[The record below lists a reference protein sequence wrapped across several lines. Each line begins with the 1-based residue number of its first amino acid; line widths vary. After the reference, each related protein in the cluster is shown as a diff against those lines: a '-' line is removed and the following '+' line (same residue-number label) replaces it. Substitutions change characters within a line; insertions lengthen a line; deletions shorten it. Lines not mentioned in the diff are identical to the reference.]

1 MPLLAFSRFMDFD
14 LPPAVLFEKFGTGD
28 ESLGWLFGADVVSLK
43 RGAPVRMMVPLGCL
57 GTTEGVARI
66 HRVVPYRRIDIV
78 HESPWSGRVSCRF
91 KRSGA
96 GSRIRLVVE
105 VDSGDVG
112 WLSERLGLSV
122 PGPLSGDEVR
132 IGLLVSLSG
141 PAGIF
146 GRATVNCGEMAAA
159 EVNDNGGVGGRR
171 VRIVTADDGTDI
183 NTAVLAMHRLLRAQ
197 RVHVVVG
204 MHSSATYRAVREM
217 PVRDGVPYLYTPT
230 SEEMGAHPLLLQLG
244 ETPIDQL
251 HRALPRLAAETG
263 GYRWYVVGN
272 DYSWPRAIGSTAQDI
287 IRNMRG
293 TVLGESYLPL
303 GNRNFGALIEDIST
317 AGAELVVSSFVGQD
331 QVRFEKQF
339 AAAGLRSVTRTFA
352 PLMDETTLEHMGSA
366 AEGIWNVRGYF
377 KNLPSAE
384 NRQFLDRY
392 LSTFGDCAPP
402 VSGLSESVYTAVRLW
417 CEAAREARTTQGLS
431 VMRKLRGRRFDS
443 PRGRLE
449 VSSRGQV
456 SQPLYLAEATSSSLS
471 VLDSLD
477 GVRRQTA

>member
-1 MPLLAFSRFMDFD
+1 MPLLAFSRFVDID

-28 ESLGWLFGADVVSLK
+28 ESLGWLFGADVASLK

-57 GTTEGVARI
+57 GATEGVARI

-96 GSRIRLVVE
+96 GSRIRLLVE
-105 VDSGDVG
+105 VDSGDIG
-112 WLSERLGLSV
+112 WLSQRLGLNV
-122 PGPLSGDEVR
+122 PAPLSGDEVR
-132 IGLLVSLSG
+132 IGLLASLSG

-146 GRATVNCGEMAAA
+146 GRATVNCAEMAASQ
-159 EVNDNGGVGGRR
+159 VNADGGVAGRR
-171 VRIVTADDGTDI
+171 VRILTADDGTDI
-183 NTAVLAMHRLLRAQ
+183 DTAVLAMHRLLRTQ
-197 RVHVVVG
+197 RVHAVVG
-204 MHSSATYRAVREM
+204 MHSSATYRAVRTM
-217 PVRDGVPYLYTPT
+217 PVRDGVPYLYAPT
-230 SEEMGAHPLLLQLG
+230 SEEMGAHPLLLRLG

-263 GYRWYVVGN
+263 GYRWYLVGN
-272 DYSWPRAIGSTAQDI
+272 DYSWPRAIGTTAQDI

-303 GNRNFGALIEDIST
+303 GNRNFQALIEDIST
-317 AGAELVVSSFVGQD
+317 VGAELVVSSFVGQD
-331 QVRFEKQF
+331 QVRFEREF
-339 AAAGLRSVTRTFA
+339 AAAGLRSTTRTFA
-352 PLMDETTLEHMGSA
+352 PLLDETTLEHLGSA
-366 AEGIWNVRGYF
+366 ADGMWNVLGYF
-377 KNLPSAE
+377 RDLPTTG
-384 NRQFLDRY
+384 NRRFLDSY

-402 VSGLSESVYTAVRLW
+402 VSGLSESVYNAVRLW
-417 CEAAREARTTQGLS
+417 CDAAREARTTQGLA

-443 PRGRLE
+443 PRGELE
-449 VSSRGQV
+449 VSAGGQV
-456 SQPLYLAEATSSSLS
+456 SQPLYLAEANASGLS